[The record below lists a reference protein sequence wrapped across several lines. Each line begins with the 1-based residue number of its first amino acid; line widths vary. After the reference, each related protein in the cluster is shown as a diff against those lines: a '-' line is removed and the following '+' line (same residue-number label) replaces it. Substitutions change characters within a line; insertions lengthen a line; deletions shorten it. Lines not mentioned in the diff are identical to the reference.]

1 MFEKIVD
8 KDKKL
13 TTITVSWESDFDE
26 LMIVLKSFLNDN
38 KTDHLLLDLSD
49 SFLDDITYDHVVD
62 LCKYAAYRD
71 NGKSRIT
78 GKTALVSSSNLQF
91 EIGQMS
97 KAYFEI
103 ENSDINVAVFRS
115 LEEALSW
122 LEEDEGLGSLRDGLQ

>member
-13 TTITVSWESDFDE
+13 TTITVSWKSDFDE

-38 KTDHLLLDLSD
+38 KTEHLLLDLSD
-49 SFLDDITYDHVVD
+49 SFLNDITYDHVVD

-71 NGKSRIT
+71 NGKSRIN
-78 GKTALVSSSNLQF
+78 GKTALISSSDLQF
-91 EIGQMS
+91 EIGSMF
-97 KAYFEI
+97 KAYFEM
-103 ENSDINVAVFRS
+103 ENSNINVAVFRS

-122 LEEDEGLGSLRDGLQ
+122 LEEG

>member
-13 TTITVSWESDFDE
+13 TTITVSWKSDFDE

-38 KTDHLLLDLSD
+38 KTEHLLLDLSD

-71 NGKSRIT
+71 NGTSKIT
-78 GKTALVSSSNLQF
+78 GKTALVSSSSLQS
-91 EIGQMS
+91 EIGRMFE
-97 KAYFEI
+97 AYFEI

-122 LEEDEGLGSLRDGLQ
+122 LEEDG

>member
-13 TTITVSWESDFDE
+13 TTITVSWKSDFDE

-38 KTDHLLLDLSD
+38 KTEHLLLDLSD
-49 SFLDDITYDHVVD
+49 SFLDDLTYDHVVD

-71 NGKSRIT
+71 NGKSRIN
-78 GKTALVSSSNLQF
+78 GKTALISSSDLQF
-91 EIGQMS
+91 EIGSMF
-97 KAYFEI
+97 KAYFEM
-103 ENSDINVAVFRS
+103 ENSNINVVVFRS

-122 LEEDEGLGSLRDGLQ
+122 LEEG

>member
-8 KDKKL
+8 EDKKL
-13 TTITVSWESDFDE
+13 TTITVSWKSDFDE

-78 GKTALVSSSNLQF
+78 GKTALVSSSNLQS
-91 EIGQMS
+91 EIGRMF

-122 LEEDEGLGSLRDGLQ
+122 LEEEG

>member
-1 MFEKIVD
+1 
-8 KDKKL
+8 
-13 TTITVSWESDFDE
+13 VSWKSDFDE

-78 GKTALVSSSNLQF
+78 GKTALVSSSNLQS
-91 EIGQMS
+91 EIGRMF

-103 ENSDINVAVFRS
+103 ENSDINVAVFSS

-122 LEEDEGLGSLRDGLQ
+122 LEQEG

>member
-8 KDKKL
+8 EDKKL
-13 TTITVSWESDFDE
+13 TTITVSWKSDFDE

-38 KTDHLLLDLSD
+38 KTEHLLLDLSD

-78 GKTALVSSSNLQF
+78 GKTALVSSSNLQS
-91 EIGQMS
+91 EIGRMF

-103 ENSDINVAVFRS
+103 ENSDINVAVFSS
-115 LEEALSW
+115 LEEDLRW
-122 LEEDEGLGSLRDGLQ
+122 LEEVG

>member
-13 TTITVSWESDFDE
+13 TTITVSGESDFDE
-26 LMIVLKSFLNDN
+26 LMIVLKSFLSDN
-38 KTDHLLLDLSD
+38 KTEHLLLDLSD

-62 LCKYAAYRD
+62 LCKYAAHRD
-71 NGKSRIT
+71 NGKSRIN

-91 EIGQMS
+91 EIGQMFKS
-97 KAYFEI
+97 YFEV

-122 LEEDEGLGSLRDGLQ
+122 LEEEG

>member
-8 KDKKL
+8 EDKKL
-13 TTITVSWESDFDE
+13 TTITVSWKSDFDE

-38 KTDHLLLDLSD
+38 KTEHLLLDLSD

-78 GKTALVSSSNLQF
+78 GKTALVSSSKLQF
-91 EIGQMS
+91 EIGRMF

-103 ENSDINVAVFRS
+103 ESSNINVAVFRS

-122 LEEDEGLGSLRDGLQ
+122 LEEDG

>member
-8 KDKKL
+8 EDKKL
-13 TTITVSWESDFDE
+13 TTITVSWKSDFDE

-78 GKTALVSSSNLQF
+78 GKTALVSSSNLQS
-91 EIGQMS
+91 EIGRMF

-103 ENSDINVAVFRS
+103 ENSDINVAVFSS

-122 LEEDEGLGSLRDGLQ
+122 LEEDR

>member
-13 TTITVSWESDFDE
+13 TTITVSWKSDFDE

-38 KTDHLLLDLSD
+38 KTEHLLLDLSD
-49 SFLDDITYDHVVD
+49 SFLDDLTYDHVVE

-71 NGKSRIT
+71 NGKSRIN
-78 GKTALVSSSNLQF
+78 GKTALVSSSKLQF
-91 EIGQMS
+91 EIGRIF

-103 ENSDINVAVFRS
+103 ENTDINVAVFRS

-122 LEEDEGLGSLRDGLQ
+122 LEDVDE

>member
-8 KDKKL
+8 EEKKL
-13 TTITVSWESDFDE
+13 TTITVSWKSDFDE

-91 EIGQMS
+91 EISQMF

-122 LEEDEGLGSLRDGLQ
+122 LEEDR

>member
-13 TTITVSWESDFDE
+13 TTITVSWKSDFDE

-38 KTDHLLLDLSD
+38 KTEHLLLDLSD

-78 GKTALVSSSNLQF
+78 GKTALVSSSSLQF
-91 EIGQMS
+91 EIGSMF

-103 ENSDINVAVFRS
+103 ENSDINVLVFRS

-122 LEEDEGLGSLRDGLQ
+122 LDEDG

>member
-8 KDKKL
+8 EEKKL
-13 TTITVSWESDFDE
+13 TTITVSWKSDFDE

-78 GKTALVSSSNLQF
+78 GKTALVSSSNLHF
-91 EIGQMS
+91 EIGRMF

-122 LEEDEGLGSLRDGLQ
+122 LEEDR